1 MLVAMAAKC
10 LAALA
15 EGLRKKFGTYAG
27 LVSALH
33 EIVTNPVTICFAVS
47 FVEAFSVYGLQFHWM
62 IYIYFFPLNLFKV
75 VPTILEKFK
84 EKKPQVVQ
92 ALQEAIDAVFL
103 TVSIQ
108 NAW

>member
-15 EGLRKKFGTYAG
+15 AGLRKKFGTYAG

-62 IYIYFFPLNLFKV
+62 IYIFFSSQSFQGGANYLG
-75 VPTILEKFK
+75 E
-84 EKKPQVVQ
+84 VQ
-92 ALQEAIDAVFL
+92 GEETSGGPGLAGGH
-103 TVSIQ
+103 
-108 NAW
+108 